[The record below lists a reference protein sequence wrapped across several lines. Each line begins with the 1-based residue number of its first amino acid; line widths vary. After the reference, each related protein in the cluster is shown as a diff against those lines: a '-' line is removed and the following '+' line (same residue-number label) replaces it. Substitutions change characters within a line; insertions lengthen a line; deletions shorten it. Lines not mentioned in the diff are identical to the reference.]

1 MNASETRTTPRM
13 ARFSARVARLVS
25 FARFV
30 VGRFFEDRCPQAAT
44 SLAYTT
50 LLSLVPLVTVAVTLF
65 AAFPVFTDLMTQVKI
80 FLLTNMVPEIAGKI
94 ITVYMVQFSEKAAR
108 LTMIGMAFLVVT
120 ALLLMQTIDR
130 TFNTIWRV
138 RQQRGMLHRFLTYW
152 AVLTVGPL
160 LLGASLS
167 ITYYLVT
174 LSLGYVKHIPLIG
187 EISLRLVPTLLM
199 TLTFSLLYFAVPNRY
214 VPFKHA
220 LAGGLVAGIGFEL
233 MKKGF
238 AWYITSFPTYKLVY
252 GAFAAFPIFLLWIYV
267 SWLVILIGAVIAAS
281 LSHWKGSAWQQRKH
295 PGWRFTT
302 GLRVLGELATAQRSG
317 HTVTLASLRR
327 RVQLGLE
334 DLEEILD
341 RLRAANIVRRA
352 EHGGWLLSRAPDDI
366 HAGDIYRLFLFDAA
380 NVTPGK
386 EENRLDQLFAQIAR
400 GEEKVLQISVSELFP
415 AETPAAGA
423 SPGN

>member
-1 MNASETRTTPRM
+1 MNTPKILPSASI
-13 ARFSARVARLVS
+13 ARVAGFL
-25 FARFV
+25 RFV
-30 VGRFFEDRCPQAAT
+30 AGRFFDDRCPQAAA

-50 LLSLVPLVTVAVTLF
+50 LLSLVPLVTVAITLF
-65 AAFPVFTDLMTQVKI
+65 AAFPVFADLMAQVKI
-80 FLLTNMVPEIAGKI
+80 FLLTNMVPEMAGKI

-108 LTMIGMAFLVVT
+108 LTMIGIAFLVIT
-120 ALLLMQTIDR
+120 ALLLIQTIDR
-130 TFNTIWRV
+130 AFNTIWRV
-138 RQQRGMLHRFLTYW
+138 RQQRAFLHRFLTYW

-199 TLTFSLLYFAVPNRY
+199 TLTFALLYFAVPNRY

-220 LAGGLVAGIGFEL
+220 LVGGLVAGIGFEL
-233 MKKGF
+233 MKKAF

-267 SWLVILIGAVIAAS
+267 SWLVILIGAVIAAA
-281 LSHWKGSAWQQRKH
+281 LSHWKGSAWRQLKH
-295 PGWRFTT
+295 PGWRFGA
-302 GLRVLGELATAQRSG
+302 GLRVLGQLAMAQRSG
-317 HTVTLASLRR
+317 HTVTLASLRH

-341 RLRAANIVRRA
+341 RLRTANIVRRA

-366 HAGDIYRLFLFDAA
+366 RAADVYRLFIFDAA
-380 NVTPGK
+380 QTAPATDEG
-386 EENRLDQLFAQIAR
+386 LDQLVAEIAR
-400 GEEKVLQISVSELFP
+400 GEQAALQTTLSELFP
-415 AETPAAGA
+415 AEETAV
-423 SPGN
+423 N